1 MEEEE
6 ETKEEGEDNED
17 DKDNRDLVD
26 DNTSQTL
33 TTEEIKKLQ
42 EEGISGNKLIE
53 KLCEN
58 SKTFDKK
65 TKYSKEKYIKKKQLK
80 YITRIMVIKCT
91 SMSITHQLFLKNPL
105 KINNLRPDALGRM
118 LSLCS
123 TIPESNILIIEDC
136 MGIIAGSICER
147 TGGLVNIYCL
157 YDKDSPCYD
166 GIRRFNF
173 NNEMKK
179 AFKYVALKFLMSKNS
194 IIYNY
199 YFIVYLVDEF
209 IPKVSTDRV
218 LTEENKQKIKER
230 DDSKREFYT
239 NVLTQLNNGFDT
251 VLICVESDPVPIA
264 ELLLEFLLPSKRFII
279 YSHFIENLTTIYGA
293 LHNGGCFIN
302 LELYESFYRNIQV
315 LPQRTHPEMLMDNR
329 SGYILTGIKIVPNE
343 TMTKRKID
351 KVDDVENEESVKK
364 SKTE

>member
-1 MEEEE
+1 
-6 ETKEEGEDNED
+6 
-17 DKDNRDLVD
+17 
-26 DNTSQTL
+26 
-33 TTEEIKKLQ
+33 
-42 EEGISGNKLIE
+42 
-53 KLCEN
+53 
-58 SKTFDKK
+58 
-65 TKYSKEKYIKKKQLK
+65 
-80 YITRIMVIKCT
+80 
-91 SMSITHQLFLKNPL
+91 
-105 KINNLRPDALGRM
+105 M
-118 LSLCS
+118 L
-123 TIPESNILIIEDC
+123 
-136 MGIIAGSICER
+136 
-147 TGGLVNIYCL
+147 
-157 YDKDSPCYD
+157 
-166 GIRRFNF
+166 
-173 NNEMKK
+173 
-179 AFKYVALKFLMSKNS
+179 
-194 IIYNY
+194 
-199 YFIVYLVDEF
+199 YLVDEF
-209 IPKVSTDRV
+209 IPKISTDRV

-351 KVDDVENEESVKK
+351 KVDDVENENEESVKK